1 MILKGFRFGILLQF
15 AVGPVCLYLFQTAV
29 SSGLQTALTG
39 VIGVALADGLYIALA
54 IFGLGTLIRKNTRL
68 HNSFQRFGGSIVLL
82 FGLSTLLG
90 AFGISILPSLH
101 LQTAGIQNMF
111 VKALLLTLSNPMTI
125 LFWTG
130 VFSAKIAE
138 DKLNQQALLAF
149 GLGAV
154 FSTLVFLS
162 SVSFLGSQIAGFLT
176 PSLLLVFNAAVGIIL
191 MGFGLKILIASTAT
205 KKRNRPIKTVSR
217 E

>member
-15 AVGPVCLYLFQTAV
+15 AVGPICLYLFQTAV
-29 SSGLQTALTG
+29 SSGLQPALPG

-54 IFGLGTLIRKNTRL
+54 IFGLGALIRKHTRL
-68 HNSFQRFGGSIVLL
+68 QNGFQHFGATIVIL

-90 AFGISILPSLH
+90 AFGVSILPSLH
-101 LQTAGIQNMF
+101 LQTAGIQSMF

-138 DKLNQQALLAF
+138 DNLNQQAMMAF
-149 GLGAV
+149 GLGAIL
-154 FSTLVFLS
+154 STLVFLS
-162 SVSFLGSQIAGFLT
+162 GVSFLGSRIAGFLT
-176 PSLLLVFNAAVGIIL
+176 PSLLLIFNAAVGIIL
-191 MGFGLKILIASTAT
+191 MGFGLKILFASAAT
-205 KKRNRPIKTVSR
+205 NKETVQ
-217 E
+217 

>member
-15 AVGPVCLYLFQTAV
+15 AVGPVCLFLFQTAV
-29 SSGLQTALTG
+29 SSGLQPALTG
-39 VIGVALADGLYIALA
+39 VIGVSLADGLYIALA
-54 IFGLGTLIRKNTRL
+54 IFGLGALIRKNTRL
-68 HNSFQRFGGSIVLL
+68 QNSFRRFGATIVIL

-90 AFGISILPSLH
+90 AFGISILPSLP
-101 LQTAGIQNMF
+101 LQTAGIQSIF

-138 DKLNQQALLAF
+138 DKLNKKAITAF

-154 FSTLVFLS
+154 LSTLVFLS
-162 SVSFLGSQIAGFLT
+162 SVSFLGSRIAGFLT
-176 PSLLLVFNAAVGIIL
+176 PNLLLVFNTAVGIIL
-191 MGFGLKILIASTAT
+191 MGFGLKILLASTER
-205 KKRNRPIKTVSR
+205 KKETVQ
-217 E
+217 